1 MVNTYKNLLQDL
13 DADRVEPDF
22 IYKLLV
28 AGLPS
33 DVYVEVRRLCDPP
46 ADDAFRWGELDTDT
60 YEVLY
65 IKAMPIDVG
74 DFTVVHQQT

>member
-1 MVNTYKNLLQDL
+1 MVNPLQDL
-13 DADRVEPDF
+13 DADRFEPDF
-22 IYKLLV
+22 TYKLLV

-33 DVYVEVRRLCDPP
+33 EVYVEVRRLCDPP
-46 ADDAFRWGELDTDT
+46 ADDAFRWGELDTDA